1 MEEILNYIN
10 QIFDDEIIKIVFS
23 NCKNAE
29 VLYRK
34 VTIQRKESYFQ
45 IEKYT
50 QKQVFHENID
60 PDSIK
65 QICLQF
71 LEDAFTQMNAWGKN
85 GEYSLKISKKG
96 KVLFHKTPMKASLP
110 KMQPHNRQKQYLLEE
125 GTVIPPLVDMGIFT
139 KTGKVV
145 QSMND
150 KYKQINKF
158 IEIVDDAIRK
168 YNKDQISIVDFGCG
182 KSYLT
187 FVVYYYLKV
196 VRKMDIQMIG
206 LDLKEEVIRQCND
219 TAKRYGYDGLR
230 FEVGDINGYH
240 SDIPID
246 MVISLHACDTA
257 TDYAL
262 FNAIEWD
269 AKIIISVPCCQHEI
283 ADQMTDDYLPIL
295 NRYGIVKERTAA
307 LMTDAIR
314 CNLLTCC
321 GYKTQLLEFI
331 DLSHTPKNLLIRAVK
346 TNLSAE
352 SKKTAENEI
361 RDIVKA
367 FGLKPTLLK
376 LLENRIHRI

>member
-346 TNLSAE
+346 TNLSAQ